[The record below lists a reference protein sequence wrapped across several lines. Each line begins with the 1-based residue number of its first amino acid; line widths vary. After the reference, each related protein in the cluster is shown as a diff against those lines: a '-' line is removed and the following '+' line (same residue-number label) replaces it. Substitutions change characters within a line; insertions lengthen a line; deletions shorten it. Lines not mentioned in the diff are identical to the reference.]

1 MSSILKVD
9 EIQNT
14 GGTTGLTID
23 SSGDLTF
30 NGSNTD
36 TPTDSGWI
44 QPTLNS
50 GWSHY
55 SSPYGPV
62 KYRRIGSIVNI
73 QGIANGATQGTN
85 VFQLPAGYRPE
96 RRIIIAALNDGASVR
111 VDIKEDGN
119 FNAHTISSS
128 GGWLSCACTF
138 FTA

>member
-9 EIQNT
+9 TIQNT

-30 NGSNTD
+30 NGANTD

-44 QPTLNS
+44 QPTLNT

-73 QGIANGATQGTN
+73 QGLADGATQGTN
-85 VFQLPAGYRPE
+85 VFQLPVGYRPE
-96 RRIIIAALNDGASVR
+96 RRIIISALNNGAAVR
-111 VDIKEDGN
+111 LDITTDGN
-119 FNAHTISSS
+119 VYAHTISSS
-128 GGWLSCACTF
+128 GGWLSLACTF